1 MEQWENI
8 ILERIYK
15 LINNQ
20 RYFFLSYQTEL
31 EVDYNDIET
40 IWNDFVQKKYSNNLT
55 DKVINLKKTT
65 DLTSLK
71 IALGDEKLSTI
82 LDEIFSYHIK
92 CLAEDAIFFYF
103 KNSNKIMVKLK
114 SFSPLMYK
122 NNISLP
128 FWTIDLKDK
137 KIIKDMKS
145 ILKNQDNLAI
155 FSYC

>member
-1 MEQWENI
+1 MEKWENI
-8 ILERIYK
+8 ILERIDK

-20 RYFFLSYQTEL
+20 RYFFLSHQTEL
-31 EVDYNDIET
+31 KIDYDDIEK
-40 IWNDFVQKKYSNNLT
+40 IWNNFVQKKYSNNLT
-55 DKVINLKKTT
+55 DKVIDLKKST

-128 FWTIDLKDK
+128 FWTINLKDR
-137 KIIKDMKS
+137 KIINDMKS
-145 ILKNQDNLAI
+145 ILKNQDNLSI
-155 FSYC
+155 FCYS